1 MALVV
6 HPDLLDWVKKGVESK
21 LGNFVSQRG
30 HKAWTVYISWPSTEN
45 YDTRCHDC
53 CTFYA
58 NPRLVQV
65 FWSNFIWMNPLYAQ
79 DTAEGCDETLAF
91 FRIGPISQTNL
102 HRAESKTCSQGPSRS
117 TRERSTEVVAIL
129 QNGCKHFFFCQWHF
143 KFLQIHFFFRKASLE
158 TFHPHRRFLSVSDF
172 VFFEIIRQ
180 THI

>member
-6 HPDLLDWVKKGVESK
+6 HPNLLDWVKKGVECK

-30 HKAWTVYISWPSTEN
+30 YKAWTVNISWPSTEN
-45 YDTRCHDC
+45 YDIRSHDC

-117 TRERSTEVVAIL
+117 TRERATEVVAIL
-129 QNGCKHFFFCQWHF
+129 QNGCKHFFSANDISNSC
-143 KFLQIHFFFRKASLE
+143 KYIFFAKPVSK
-158 TFHPHRRFLSVSDF
+158 LS
-172 VFFEIIRQ
+172 
-180 THI
+180 THIEDFYQSPIL